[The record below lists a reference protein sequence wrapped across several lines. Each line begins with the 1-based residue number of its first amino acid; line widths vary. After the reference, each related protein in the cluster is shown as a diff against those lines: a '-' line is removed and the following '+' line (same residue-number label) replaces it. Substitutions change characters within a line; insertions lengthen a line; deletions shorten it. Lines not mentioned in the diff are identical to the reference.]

1 MATVLTKARADS
13 LAPRAESR
21 KPISF
26 VRLAWVA
33 PLTVVAAVAVNY
45 AIKLLLI
52 ALDPSLA
59 SMGQLQMPLLSLT
72 LQGAAAACVVFAIA
86 AALLPRP
93 ILWYRILA
101 VVALLASLVPDIALG
116 LGGNAASFGM
126 RLMQPFLSLGMPA
139 PSGAGQAGPPPGA
152 GAVAGGM
159 PATSIE
165 HVLVLVLLH
174 VACFVVCVTMLTTL
188 ARRPAPAR

>member
-26 VRLAWVA
+26 IRLAWVV

-72 LQGAAAACVVFAIA
+72 LQGAAAACVVFAIVA
-86 AALLPRP
+86 VLLPRP

-116 LGGNAASFGM
+116 LGGSAASFGM
-126 RLMQPFLSLGMPA
+126 QLMQPFLSLGMPA
-139 PSGAGQAGPPPGA
+139 PSGGGQAGPPPGA
-152 GAVAGGM
+152 AAGGM
-159 PATSIE
+159 PAMSIE